1 MPQPERITIVLL
13 AGGLATRLPGKLT
26 LPVRGEPMLVRV
38 YRRLTSHG
46 RTCIVSSRAPLDAA
60 LVSSIAAPVVV
71 DDYEDAGPL
80 GGLVS
85 AATRVRTPL
94 FFAAAG
100 DLPNIDAAFVDELER
115 EYDRLITVGDAPE
128 AVVPVW
134 PDGKREPLA
143 ALYDAVAFARAGRRA
158 LEGGRRRVTAAL
170 DDMRVA
176 LYAVRPEDEAR
187 LANVNTPDDYA
198 AHGR

>member
-1 MPQPERITIVLL
+1 VLL

-26 LPVRGEPMLVRV
+26 MPVGGEPMLVRV
-38 YRRLTSHG
+38 YRRLTSLG
-46 RTCIVSSRAPLDAA
+46 RTCIISSRAPLEAA
-60 LVSSIAAPVVV
+60 LASSIAAPVVV
-71 DDYEDAGPL
+71 DEYEDAGPL

-100 DLPNIDAAFVDELER
+100 DLPNIEAAFVDELER
-115 EYDRLITVGDAPE
+115 EYDRLVSAGDTPE
-128 AVVPVW
+128 AIVPTW

-143 ALYDAVAFARAGRRA
+143 ALYDAGAFARAGRRA
-158 LEGGRRRVTAAL
+158 LESGRRRVTAAL

-176 LYAVRPEDEAR
+176 AFAVMPEDEAR